1 LKTEQKRGSTQLSGV
16 TRGLS
21 QGKNLAERGPLAS
34 TGAALVN
41 TKKKLRNDGESGVD
55 ADGYAK
61 TLNHRKYSE
70 IAEKQQPTE
79 NLTNTKIDL
88 LANWEPVFLH
98 LGFQG
103 GHLAP
108 VHPRLVITPLVSVK
122 EQ

>member
-1 LKTEQKRGSTQLSGV
+1 M
-16 TRGLS
+16 
-21 QGKNLAERGPLAS
+21 
-34 TGAALVN
+34 
-41 TKKKLRNDGESGVD
+41 D

-88 LANWEPVFLH
+88 LANWEPRFLH